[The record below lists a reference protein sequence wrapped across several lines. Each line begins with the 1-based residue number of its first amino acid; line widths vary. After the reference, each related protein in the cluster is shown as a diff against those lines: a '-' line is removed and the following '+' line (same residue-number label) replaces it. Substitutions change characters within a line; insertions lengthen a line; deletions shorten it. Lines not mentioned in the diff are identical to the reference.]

1 MRRVRLTIAI
11 ILATA
16 MMSFGAT
23 ACTPE
28 EEASFGTGIGQVIGL
43 VITLVIL
50 GSAPPCPNGVC

>member
-1 MRRVRLTIAI
+1 MRKVRLTIAI

-28 EEASFGTGIGQVIGL
+28 EEASFGAGIGQVIGL
-43 VITLVIL
+43 AVFLAFL
-50 GSAPPCPNGVC
+50 SSAPPCPSGAC